1 MPDRAQELV
10 DQVDGLLTLP
20 SVYFE
25 IRRLVDSP
33 NTDIVEVAKAISKD
47 PALTARLL
55 RIVNSPAYAQS
66 RPVVTVSRAVSMLGL
81 NQIHDLTLAACL
93 ATTFSRVHPR
103 LMDVQTFWRR
113 SLLRAL
119 TARTLARMLRYVDRE
134 RFFILGLLAD
144 LGHMVI
150 YMRVPDQAAKL
161 ESIARTDAR
170 PLHLVEREHL
180 GCDYA
185 QTGAALLRHWKL
197 PESIW
202 LPVGRQTEPAS
213 EAPHAIES
221 ALLNLSGA
229 AVFSAERSKEITA
242 FVDPAAWEITGL
254 TPEQVSGA
262 FAEADYAID
271 DMTAIFADRKA
282 A

>member
-1 MPDRAQELV
+1 MPDRAQQLV
-10 DQVDGLLTLP
+10 SQVDGLLTLP

-55 RIVNSPAYAQS
+55 RIVNSPVYAQA

-81 NQIHDLTLAACL
+81 NQIHDLTLAASL

-103 LMDVQTFWRR
+103 LMDVQTFWRH
-113 SLLRAL
+113 SLLRAF
-119 TARTLARMLRYVDRE
+119 TTRTLARLLRYVDRE
-134 RFFILGLLAD
+134 RFFVLGLLAD

-150 YMRVPDQAAKL
+150 YMRLPDQAVKL
-161 ESIARTDAR
+161 EGIARTDAR
-170 PLHLVEREHL
+170 PLHVLEREHL

-202 LPVGRQTEPAS
+202 RPVEQQTAPAPGVPD
-213 EAPHAIES
+213 AAES
-221 ALLNLSGA
+221 ALLHLAGA
-229 AVFSAERSKEITA
+229 AVSAADRRGEVTA
-242 FVDPAAWEITGL
+242 FADPAAWEISGL

-262 FAEADYAID
+262 FAEAEYAID
-271 DMTAIFADRKA
+271 DMAALFMDQKA